1 MTKDKAL
8 YQVKLILDNLN
19 EEEYDLIPKEDIE
32 YINENMQISEDV
44 LIDTSKPLEEQEIDE
59 IACEYLEKIIN
70 KIERNQQISN
80 EYKGFSR
87 LNLIME
93 IIKYKKQA
101 GKIEEIKKLLEDY
114 KNLVNKKNEEIE
126 HVKDNNRLLYNSI
139 QKCPKLIRRIYFK
152 DFESKFLK

>member
-44 LIDTSKPLEEQEIDE
+44 IIDTSKPLEEQEIDE